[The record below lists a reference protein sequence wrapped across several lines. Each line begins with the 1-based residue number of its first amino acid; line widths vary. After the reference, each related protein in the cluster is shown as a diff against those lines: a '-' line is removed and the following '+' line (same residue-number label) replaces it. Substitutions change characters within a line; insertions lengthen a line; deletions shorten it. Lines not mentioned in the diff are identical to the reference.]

1 MTTAQT
7 PAAAG
12 TATPVSPTRD
22 AAAPTTAGA
31 ELFGVLL
38 GLMAPAA
45 CPRGTTA
52 PAPVTAAVAAGNA
65 EEPGAVEAAALVA
78 TLPLLASF
86 APPPGI
92 PSLPAR
98 TPDPAPARSPLDPE
112 PAPTTAATAAAGTAS
127 PVAALA
133 APLELPPSFAAVPA
147 PAALP
152 PPVARPPADAAP
164 LAAAAATNAQPLVAT
179 AEATAASV
187 EPPPATVAGRAATL
201 PMLSSVTIDPT
212 PAGIDTTSTTDSASP
227 ASPTASVEAATRL
240 AARIEGPIATH
251 DGPTSGGVV
260 RSVRVA
266 VHDARWPGQVGHE
279 VRLLVEGGVQSAT
292 LRVTPEHLGPV
303 EVRIDLVNDRANVQ
317 FVAAQAETRQALA
330 DAIPRLREL
339 LAEAGVA
346 LGDAGVRQDHGNAQ
360 AQTAPRHA
368 AGRAAGAA
376 SGDVATA
383 AGSGVVATRVGLV
396 DAYA

>member
-12 TATPVSPTRD
+12 TATPVSPARD
-22 AAAPTTAGA
+22 AVAPTMAGT

-38 GLMAPAA
+38 GLMASAA
-45 CPRGTTA
+45 GPRAATA
-52 PAPVTAAVAAGNA
+52 PASATAAAAAGNA
-65 EEPGAVEAAALVA
+65 EDPGSAEAAALVA
-78 TLPLLASF
+78 TLPLLAAL
-86 APPPGI
+86 APPSAMTSPTARAPG
-92 PSLPAR
+92 
-98 TPDPAPARSPLDPE
+98 PAPAGSPLDPE
-112 PAPTTAATAAAGTAS
+112 TEAAAAATAAVGTA
-127 PVAALA
+127 PLVAAL
-133 APLELPPSFAAVPA
+133 PA
-147 PAALP
+147 SAALP
-152 PPVARPPADAAP
+152 PPVMGSPANSPPPAAP
-164 LAAAAATNAQPLVAT
+164 AATNAQPFVAMT
-179 AEATAASV
+179 EAALAPG

-201 PMLSSVTIDPT
+201 PIPSSATIDPT
-212 PAGIDTTSTTDSASP
+212 PAGGAATSTTDA

-240 AARIEGPIATH
+240 AARIEGSAATH
-251 DGPTSGGVV
+251 DGQTSGGVV
-260 RSVRVA
+260 RSVRVP
-266 VHDARWPGQVGHE
+266 VHDARWPGQLGHE

-317 FVAAQAETRQALA
+317 FVAAQSETRQALA

-360 AQTAPRHA
+360 AQSAPRHA
-368 AGRAAGAA
+368 ADRAAGAA
-376 SGDVATA
+376 SGDVPTA
-383 AGSGVVATRVGLV
+383 AGAGVVATRVGLI

>member
-12 TATPVSPTRD
+12 TATAVSPARD
-22 AAAPTTAGA
+22 AAAPTTTGA

-52 PAPVTAAVAAGNA
+52 LAPATAAVAAGNA
-65 EEPGAVEAAALVA
+65 EEPGAVEASALVA
-78 TLPLLASF
+78 TLPLLGSL
-86 APPPGI
+86 APPPVL
-92 PSLPAR
+92 PSPQAR
-98 TPDPAPARSPLDPE
+98 APDPAPARSPLDPE
-112 PAPTTAATAAAGTAS
+112 PVPAAAATAVAGTT
-127 PVAALA
+127 PLVATLA
-133 APLELPPSFAAVPA
+133 A

-152 PPVARPPADAAP
+152 PPVVRPPADAAP
-164 LAAAAATNAQPLVAT
+164 PAAPAATNERPLVAT
-179 AEATAASV
+179 AEATV
-187 EPPPATVAGRAATL
+187 VPGEPTPATVAGRAATL
-201 PMLSSVTIDPT
+201 PMLSSATIDPA
-212 PAGIDTTSTTDSASP
+212 PAGVDTTSNSDSALP
-227 ASPTASVEAATRL
+227 ASPTASVDAATRL
-240 AARIEGPIATH
+240 AARIEGSVATH
-251 DGPTSGGVV
+251 DGPTSSGVV
-260 RSVRVA
+260 RNVGVA

-317 FVAAQAETRQALA
+317 FAAAQAETRQALA

-376 SGDVATA
+376 PGDVATA
-383 AGSGVVATRVGLV
+383 AGPGVVTTRVGLV